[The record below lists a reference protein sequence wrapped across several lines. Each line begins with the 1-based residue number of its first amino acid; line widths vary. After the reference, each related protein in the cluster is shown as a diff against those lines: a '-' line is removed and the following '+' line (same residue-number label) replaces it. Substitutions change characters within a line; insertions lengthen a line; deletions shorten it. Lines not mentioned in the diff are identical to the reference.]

1 MQILRDTGKPA
12 RDRSHAPARTT
23 EPGRQVTKSS
33 SFRNKCPASPRPRSG
48 SAHRDGS
55 TAPVQK
61 LRRRHGDRE
70 VLRRA
75 LSPPVRRSAQSLQH
89 RWNFRPTPSR
99 LCNMSMA

>member
-23 EPGRQVTKSS
+23 ESCRRVTKSS
-33 SFRNKCPASPRPRSG
+33 SIPNKCPVSPRPR

-75 LSPPVRRSAQSLQH
+75 ISPPVRRSAQSLQH